1 MSLTPGTRLGPYEV
15 VAKIG
20 AGGMGEVYRATDTKL
35 NRDAALKILP
45 DSFTA
50 DPDRRARFTR
60 EAQVLASLNH
70 PNIAGI
76 YGFEDASGTPVLAM
90 EFVEGEDLSTIIARG
105 AIPLADVLQFARQ
118 IAEALETAHEQG
130 IVHRDLKPQN
140 IKVKADGTVKVL
152 DFGLAKALDPVP
164 GGRDFS
170 PADQSPT
177 ITTPAMTMRGMII
190 GTAAYM
196 SPEQARGKTVDR
208 RADIWAFGVVLYEM
222 VTGRRAFEGEEIS
235 DVLAAVLRQDVD
247 WTALPATTPP
257 RLRRLLE
264 RCLDRDHRQRL
275 RDIGEARVEIAKIAS
290 GAPDVSGINTASALT
305 MAPVPLWRR
314 ATPVALGLALAA
326 AAAIAAWTLKP
337 SAPPSTAVTRFP
349 FTLPAGQ
356 QFTNMGRLVVAI
368 APDGSQLVYVANN
381 RLYLKPMSEMS
392 SIAIQGTEIAPGVMN
407 PVFSPDSRSIA
418 FYSNADKTLKRIA
431 VSGGAAVTIGA
442 IDAAP
447 FGVSWGTDDEL
458 LIGQGARGIVRLS
471 ASGGKAETI
480 VTVKE
485 NEQAHGPWMLP
496 GGNAIVFTLATLAT
510 GSVGEDRWD
519 TARIVAQSLTS
530 GERRVLIEG
539 GSDARYVPNGYLVYA
554 RSGTILAVPFDAQE
568 LTVTGGPVPVLEGV
582 ARPIG
587 ATGTSQFSTSDNGSL
602 VFVPGASGLQLQ
614 QLTWFDRTGKVLATP
629 GDPAGFAGLNVSPD
643 GNRVA
648 AHRHE
653 QGGGDIWV
661 YDAST
666 RAPMRLTF
674 DPSQDNGMPVW
685 SPDGRRIVFQSLRSG
700 KWGLYEKNSDGTG
713 AEALLIESALVKFPM
728 AWSRD
733 AQSIAYGVV
742 DPKTLGDLWLL
753 PRGGDR
759 TASPLLD
766 SKFGENFPQFS
777 PDGKWLAYMSSE
789 SGAPQIYVR
798 SFPKGDGKWQ
808 VSTGAYGIFPRWRSD
823 GKELFYVTDITQG
836 DVMSV
841 AVNGSGSGF
850 VAGAPV
856 ALFKPGR
863 YGEIGP
869 GHQGNFFPWSVS
881 PDGQRFLMPQPVS
894 GSKTGESPTINVILN
909 WTSLLK
915 Q

>member
-485 NEQAHGPWMLP
+485 NE
-496 GGNAIVFTLATLAT
+496 
-510 GSVGEDRWD
+510 
-519 TARIVAQSLTS
+519 
-530 GERRVLIEG
+530 
-539 GSDARYVPNGYLVYA
+539 
-554 RSGTILAVPFDAQE
+554 
-568 LTVTGGPVPVLEGV
+568 
-582 ARPIG
+582 
-587 ATGTSQFSTSDNGSL
+587 
-602 VFVPGASGLQLQ
+602 
-614 QLTWFDRTGKVLATP
+614 
-629 GDPAGFAGLNVSPD
+629 
-643 GNRVA
+643 
-648 AHRHE
+648 
-653 QGGGDIWV
+653 
-661 YDAST
+661 
-666 RAPMRLTF
+666 
-674 DPSQDNGMPVW
+674 
-685 SPDGRRIVFQSLRSG
+685 
-700 KWGLYEKNSDGTG
+700 
-713 AEALLIESALVKFPM
+713 
-728 AWSRD
+728 
-733 AQSIAYGVV
+733 
-742 DPKTLGDLWLL
+742 
-753 PRGGDR
+753 
-759 TASPLLD
+759 
-766 SKFGENFPQFS
+766 
-777 PDGKWLAYMSSE
+777 
-789 SGAPQIYVR
+789 
-798 SFPKGDGKWQ
+798 
-808 VSTGAYGIFPRWRSD
+808 
-823 GKELFYVTDITQG
+823 
-836 DVMSV
+836 
-841 AVNGSGSGF
+841 
-850 VAGAPV
+850 
-856 ALFKPGR
+856 
-863 YGEIGP
+863 
-869 GHQGNFFPWSVS
+869 
-881 PDGQRFLMPQPVS
+881 PVS
-894 GSKTGESPTINVILN
+894 YTHLTLPTNREV
-909 WTSLLK
+909 
-915 Q
+915 